1 MNESN
6 LIPFTSEQSRE
17 EAEKNGRKGG
27 IKSGEARR
35 RKSAMRTT
43 MKQLLSLPVQDME
56 TWNALAAIG
65 VEPEQMD
72 NQMALLAAVLA
83 KGIRTGDF
91 KTLLAVAAIA
101 GEDNDAERLK
111 LRKRE
116 LAAKEKNRNGD
127 DGMLSDVLAALQN
140 NSDLPE

>member
-1 MNESN
+1 MNEGN

-27 IKSGEARR
+27 IKSGETRR

-43 MKQLLSLPVQDME
+43 MKQLLSLPVQDTE
-56 TWNALAAIG
+56 TWNALAAMG

-72 NQMALLAAVLA
+72 NQTALLASVLA
-83 KGIRTGDF
+83 KGIRTGDV
-91 KTLLAVAAIA
+91 KAMLAVAAIA

-111 LRKRE
+111 LRKKE

-127 DGMLSDVLAALQN
+127 DGMLSEVLTALQN
-140 NSDLPE
+140 TDDLPK

>member
-1 MNESN
+1 MNEGN
-6 LIPFTSEQSRE
+6 LIVLSPSEARE
-17 EAEKNGRKGG
+17 NGRKGG

-35 RKSAMRTT
+35 RKSAMRTA

-56 TWNALAAIG
+56 TWNALAAMG

-72 NQMALLAAVLA
+72 NQTALLASVLA

-91 KTLLAVAAIA
+91 KALLAVAAIA

-111 LRKRE
+111 LQKRE

-127 DGMLSDVLAALQN
+127 DGMLSDVLAVLQN
-140 NSDLPE
+140 SSDLPK

>member
-1 MNESN
+1 MNDGN

-35 RKSAMRTT
+35 RKSAMRTA

-56 TWNALAAIG
+56 TWNALAAMG
-65 VEPEQMD
+65 VDPEQMD
-72 NQMALLAAVLA
+72 NRTALLASVLA

-91 KTLLAVAAIA
+91 KTMMAVFAVA

-111 LRKRE
+111 LQKKQ
-116 LAAKEKNRNGD
+116 A
-127 DGMLSDVLAALQN
+127 AALEKKQN
-140 NSDLPE
+140 DNGALADILDALRKGE

>member
-1 MNESN
+1 MNEGN

-27 IKSGEARR
+27 IKSGETRR

-43 MKQLLSLPVQDME
+43 MKQLLSLPVQDTE
-56 TWNALAAIG
+56 TWN
-65 VEPEQMD
+65 
-72 NQMALLAAVLA
+72 
-83 KGIRTGDF
+83 
-91 KTLLAVAAIA
+91 IA

-111 LRKRE
+111 LRKKE

-127 DGMLSDVLAALQN
+127 DGMLSEVLTALQN
-140 NSDLPE
+140 TDDLPK

>member
-1 MNESN
+1 MNDGN

-35 RKSAMRTT
+35 RKSAMRTA

-56 TWNALAAIG
+56 TWNTLAAMG
-65 VEPEQMD
+65 VDPEHMD
-72 NQMALLAAVLA
+72 NQTALLASVLA

-91 KTLLAVAAIA
+91 KTMMAVFAVA

-111 LRKRE
+111 LQKKQ
-116 LAAKEKNRNGD
+116 A
-127 DGMLSDVLAALQN
+127 AALEKKQN
-140 NSDLPE
+140 DNGALADILDALRKGE

>member
-1 MNESN
+1 MNDGN

-35 RKSAMRTT
+35 RKSAMRTA
-43 MKQLLSLPVQDME
+43 MKQLLSLPVHDKE
-56 TWNALAAIG
+56 TWNALAAMG
-65 VEPEQMD
+65 VDPEQID
-72 NQMALLAAVLA
+72 NQTALLAAVLA

-91 KTLLAVAAIA
+91 KTMMAVLAVA
-101 GEDNDAERLK
+101 GEDNDTERLK
-111 LRKRE
+111 LRKKE

-127 DGMLSDVLAALQN
+127 DGMLSEVLAALQN
-140 NSDLPE
+140 TDDLPK